1 MYVSIF
7 VILLQLL
14 EIASRTPVVVILIYL
29 SLLQISGFVLD
40 EKVAAKYFK
49 ICLIL

>member
-14 EIASRTPVVVILIYL
+14 EIASRTPVVVIYNYHSPKFYVLC
-29 SLLQISGFVLD
+29 SMKSCGKALQNLPYSI
-40 EKVAAKYFK
+40 A
-49 ICLIL
+49 